1 MVVAGDAVAHA
12 EQQAEM
18 LVDVAG
24 TAEIERGKSTII
36 IRVLAL
42 RKQFATE
49 CQVRPEIAL

>member
-1 MVVAGDAVAHA
+1 MVVAGNAVAYA

-18 LVDVAG
+18 LADVVR

-42 RKQFATE
+42 RKQFAAE
-49 CQVRPEIAL
+49 REVRPEIAL